1 MDDHVVTALWRAF
14 DARDWARALGLLS
27 DDFVADWPQT
37 CERVRGADAF
47 IALNANFPGRWRCH
61 LRELIEA
68 GERAV
73 SWVLLTDGN
82 DIVHT
87 VSLYRLR
94 DGQIT
99 EAVEVFADSGEPPY
113 DRSRW
118 TERYELKL
126 PTG

>member
-14 DARDWARALGLLS
+14 DARDWSRALGLLA

-47 IALNANFPGRWRCH
+47 IALNANYPGRWRCH
-61 LRELIEA
+61 LQELIQA

-73 SWVLLTDGN
+73 SRVLLTDGN
-82 DIVHT
+82 DIVHA

>member
-1 MDDHVVTALWRAF
+1 MDDHIVAALWRAF

-37 CERVRGADAF
+37 SERVRGADAF
-47 IALNANFPGRWRCH
+47 IALNANSPGRWRCH
-61 LRELIEA
+61 LQELIQA

-73 SWVLLTDGN
+73 SRVLLTDGN
-82 DIVHT
+82 DIVHA

-99 EAVEVFADSGEPPY
+99 EAVEVFAESGEPPY

-118 TERYELKL
+118 TERYEMKV